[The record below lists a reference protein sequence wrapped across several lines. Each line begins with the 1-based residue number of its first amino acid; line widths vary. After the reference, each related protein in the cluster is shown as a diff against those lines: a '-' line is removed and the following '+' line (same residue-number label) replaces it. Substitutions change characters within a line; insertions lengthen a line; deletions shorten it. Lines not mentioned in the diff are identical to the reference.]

1 MDPEIIF
8 LILTTAVKIIV
19 FTFVCTLPIIAY
31 STYAERRVS
40 SMIQGRVGPNR
51 VCSPLT
57 LFGAK
62 KDIPFS
68 GLLQP
73 LADGLKAFLKEDL
86 VPAHVRKFFFWIAP
100 ALTAA
105 PAFLCICI
113 IPFGSSITV
122 FDLYTPA
129 LRRVNSVPDSHSEF
143 SELSADHPESRS
155 FLREI
160 STDFL
165 LNHFAQ
171 K

>member
-1 MDPEIIF
+1 MDPILF
-8 LILTTAVKIIV
+8 LILSTAVKIII
-19 FTFVCTLPIIAY
+19 FTFVLTLPIIAY

-40 SMIQGRVGPNR
+40 SIIQDRVGPNR
-51 VCSPLT
+51 VGIPLT

-62 KDIPFS
+62 KDIPFA

-73 LADGLKAFLKEDL
+73 LADGFKAFLKEDL

-113 IPFGSSITV
+113 IPFGSPSNSSSQTSMLAPCLFSPSPHSV
-122 FDLYTPA
+122 FTASLSPVGHPIINTPFSAVCAPA
-129 LRRVNSVPDSHSEF
+129 L
-143 SELSADHPESRS
+143 
-155 FLREI
+155 
-160 STDFL
+160 
-165 LNHFAQ
+165 